1 MKMPGGYE
9 AMQLRL
15 AEQYIKE
22 FGNLAK
28 SGNSMVVPANV
39 SDITSML
46 QMAMGVIKQA
56 PDAPK
61 MPITRPTG

>member
-1 MKMPGGYE
+1 MPGGYE
-9 AMQLRL
+9 AMQLRI
-15 AEQYIKE
+15 AEQYIRE

-46 QMAMGVIKQA
+46 QMAMGVIKQV

-61 MPITRPTG
+61 VPIGRPTA

>member
-1 MKMPGGYE
+1 
-9 AMQLRL
+9 MQLRL

-28 SGNSMVVPANV
+28 VGNSMVVPANV

-46 QMAMGVIKQA
+46 QMAMGVIKNS
-56 PDAPK
+56 PDPPK
-61 MPITRPTG
+61 MPITRPSA

>member
-1 MKMPGGYE
+1 MPGGFE

-39 SDITSML
+39 SDVTSML
-46 QMAMGVIKQA
+46 QMAMGVIKQS
-56 PDAPK
+56 PEPPK
-61 MPITRPTG
+61 VPIRPSV